1 MNVDVNN
8 LVRESLKLKGSL
20 DVKKDTAKKLKEL
33 EKKGVQINLLIVNLI
48 ENIDLD
54 RMLNELSKNTKES
67 NSEDGSVS

>member
-54 RMLNELSKNTKES
+54 SMLDELSKNTKES
-67 NSEDGSVS
+67 NNEDGSVN